1 MTAYSRVF
9 PLLLFWLSAEEK
21 CSQQSVSKQ
30 PINHRKACESEV
42 TKGRW
47 PNRLEECVR
56 FSLNLMK
63 THVQRIRSSCAV
75 QMLLSLVRRSVVPSR
90 TPTRDISS
98 EIKSMSSQHRFRV
111 LIFSLRVSPFLVSKW
126 DKQRRRKRHMK
137 HVWGQVSKEAKLKH
151 FSSLLRKT
159 HFLWFVTLLNNE
171 CRRARSSELSR
182 WNRAT
187 TRFINDAESK
197 GKISSFA
204 LCLHALRT
212 CELFFRSR
220 VSGKSTRAAI
230 SSITAWKRH

>member
-1 MTAYSRVF
+1 
-9 PLLLFWLSAEEK
+9 
-21 CSQQSVSKQ
+21 
-30 PINHRKACESEV
+30 
-42 TKGRW
+42 
-47 PNRLEECVR
+47 
-56 FSLNLMK
+56 
-63 THVQRIRSSCAV
+63 
-75 QMLLSLVRRSVVPSR
+75 
-90 TPTRDISS
+90 
-98 EIKSMSSQHRFRV
+98 MSSQHRFRV

-197 GKISSFA
+197 GKISGFA

-212 CELFFRSR
+212 CGLFFS
-220 VSGKSTRAAI
+220 VSGLGEINTRCDFEHNCLEKALI
-230 SSITAWKRH
+230 SRSHNQFWRRRGRARGREKQICFK